1 MKLLICSDTHDRLDH
16 IEAMVARSGEADLL
30 LHCGDI
36 VSPFT
41 LKHLAA
47 HFDGPVHL
55 VWGNNDG
62 DRWRLAQV
70 AATLPQVT
78 LHGEFAELEVEGFRI
93 AMVHFPALARPLF
106 ESGRYDLVCCGHN
119 HQAAIER
126 REGRLLVNPGTLYGT
141 LWPATYAVLETET
154 RSVALERLL

>member
-16 IEAMVARSGEADLL
+16 IEAMLERAGEADLL

-41 LKHLAA
+41 LKQLATR
-47 HFDGPVHL
+47 FQRPIHL

-62 DRWRLAQV
+62 DRWRLARI
-70 AATLPQVT
+70 AAAFPHVT
-78 LHGEFAELEVEGFRI
+78 LHGEFAELTVGKLRV
-93 AMVHFPALARPLF
+93 AMVHFPEIARPLF
-106 ESGRYDLVCCGHN
+106 ESGRYDLVCCGHD

-141 LWPATYAVLETET
+141 LWPATYAVLEVER
-154 RSVALERLL
+154 RSVALEQLP